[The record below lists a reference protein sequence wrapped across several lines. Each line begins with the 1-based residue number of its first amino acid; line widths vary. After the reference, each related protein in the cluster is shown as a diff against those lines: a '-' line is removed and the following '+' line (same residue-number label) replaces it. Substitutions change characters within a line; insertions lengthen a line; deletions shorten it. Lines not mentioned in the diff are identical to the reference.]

1 MSMGSSGSS
10 SSSKPLTGPQ
20 RQAVFNSG
28 ISSVQSA
35 TPWLQAQNL
44 SYQSPTA
51 QTLTGGDYSAL
62 EQNLYNS
69 QATALDSQWAKQ
81 KDAINQ
87 DMADRGLYTSGIGA
101 QAENK
106 IFSDSY
112 LPAYQQAASNAASQR
127 YALQAQ
133 ENDSANNMALTNAA
147 QNYASAWAPYEYLMG
162 LYNQT
167 GGTISKSNS
176 SSMNFGI

>member
-1 MSMGSSGSS
+1 MSMGGSSSS

-20 RQAVFNSG
+20 RQAIFNSG

-35 TPWLQAQNL
+35 IPWLESESLEYQA
-44 SYQSPTA
+44 PA
-51 QTLTGGDYSAL
+51 AKTLTGGDYDAL
-62 EQNLYNS
+62 QNSLYSS

-112 LPAYQQAASNAASQR
+112 LPAYQQAAANASAQR

-133 ENDSANNMALTNAA
+133 ENESANNVALTNAA
-147 QNYASAWAPYEYLMG
+147 QNYVSSWAPYEYLMG

-176 SSMNFGI
+176 SSMNFAI

>member
-1 MSMGSSGSS
+1 MSMGSSS

-28 ISSVQSA
+28 ISSVKSAMPWIQS
-35 TPWLQAQNL
+35 QNL
-44 SYQSPTA
+44 SYESPTA
-51 QTLTGGDYSAL
+51 QTLTGGDYDAL
-62 EQNLYNS
+62 QNNLYNS

-81 KDAINQ
+81 KDSINQ

-106 IFSDSY
+106 IFSRDY

-133 ENDSANNMALTNAA
+133 ENESANNMALTNAA
-147 QNYASAWAPYEYLMG
+147 QNYASSWAPYEYLMG

-167 GGTISKSNS
+167 GGTISTS